1 MKGFGKKSNT
11 PSWQARMGY
20 YRLNAQQRSEK
31 QERFEFREFP
41 QVDVEPNPLFRPEP
55 KPLFL
60 LKEELPGSEKEGKLL
75 FTPPFHEQVPRPE
88 FELQLPLLQKLPADA
103 GAIEISEETRI
114 DAEIA
119 ANNLFFILFPF
130 V

>member
-1 MKGFGKKSNT
+1 
-11 PSWQARMGY
+11 
-20 YRLNAQQRSEK
+20 
-31 QERFEFREFP
+31 
-41 QVDVEPNPLFRPEP
+41 
-55 KPLFL
+55 
-60 LKEELPGSEKEGKLL
+60 
-75 FTPPFHEQVPRPE
+75 
-88 FELQLPLLQKLPADA
+88 LLQKLPADA